1 MAFRKKDADSDP
13 IQQFDRWF
21 QDAVAA
27 EPDLPEAASLAT
39 AGSDGRPSA
48 RVVLL
53 KGFDERGFVFFSN
66 YESRK
71 GRELGEN
78 PHVALVFHWRQL
90 IRQISITGRI
100 EKISREQSE
109 VYFKTRPRGSQ
120 IGGHAS
126 RQSEV
131 ISSRKVLEERV
142 RKVTS
147 EFEGKE
153 IPLPSYWGGYCLY
166 PEAIEFW
173 QGRSDRLHDR
183 LLYTLQS
190 DGGWKIERLSP

>member
-1 MAFRKKDADSDP
+1 MAFRKKDAEPDP

-27 EPDLPEAASLAT
+27 EPELPEAASLST
-39 AGSDGRPSA
+39 AGTDGRPSA
-48 RVVLL
+48 RIVLL
-53 KGFDERGFVFFSN
+53 KDFDELGFVFYSN

-71 GRELGEN
+71 GRELNEN
-78 PHVALVFHWRQL
+78 PHAALVFYWRQL
-90 IRQISITGRI
+90 KRQISITGRVD
-100 EKISREQSE
+100 KVSRKQSE
-109 VYFKTRPRGSQ
+109 AYYKTRPRGSQ

-131 ISSRKVLEERV
+131 ISSRKVLEERI
-142 RKVTS
+142 REVTT
-147 EFEGKE
+147 EYEGKE
-153 IPLPSYWGGYCLY
+153 IPLPSYWGGYRLN

-183 LLYTLQS
+183 LLYTRQS
-190 DGGWKIERLSP
+190 DGGWQIERLSP

>member
-1 MAFRKKDADSDP
+1 MAFRIKDAEPDP

-27 EPDLPEAASLAT
+27 EPELPEAASLST
-39 AGSDGRPSA
+39 AGTDGRPSA
-48 RVVLL
+48 RIVLL
-53 KGFDERGFVFFSN
+53 KDFDERGFVFYSN

-71 GRELGEN
+71 GRELNEN
-78 PHVALVFHWRQL
+78 PHAALVFYWCQL
-90 IRQISITGRI
+90 KRQISITGRVD
-100 EKISREQSE
+100 KVSREQSE
-109 VYFKTRPRGSQ
+109 AYYKTRPRGSQ

-131 ISSRKVLEERV
+131 ISSRKVLEERI
-142 RKVTS
+142 REVTT
-147 EFEGKE
+147 EYEGKE
-153 IPLPSYWGGYCLY
+153 IPLPSYWGGYRLN

-183 LLYTLQS
+183 LFYTRQS
-190 DGGWKIERLSP
+190 DGGWQIERLSP